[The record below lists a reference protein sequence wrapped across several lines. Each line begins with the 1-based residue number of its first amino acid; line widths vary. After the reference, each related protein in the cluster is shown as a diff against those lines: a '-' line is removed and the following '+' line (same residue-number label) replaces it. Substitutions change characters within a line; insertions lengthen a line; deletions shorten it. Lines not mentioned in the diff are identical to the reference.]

1 MELLNGIKY
10 LYHATPSCYVK
21 SIKKFGLGGKIPKQR
36 LWDYKGTPYEN
47 ITQGVFF
54 ATDEYVA
61 ESYVETSEDFDEM
74 AEDYEYRYNKE
85 LEIVVF
91 RVDIK
96 DLSLD
101 LLSKDENLICD
112 DEASATYFYNG
123 VIPYD
128 KLEIVELY

>member
-1 MELLNGIKY
+1 MESLNGIKY

-21 SIKKFGLGGKIPKQR
+21 SIKQFGLGGKIPKQR
-36 LWDYKGTPYEN
+36 FWDYKGTPYEN

-61 ESYVETSEDFDEM
+61 ESYVESSEDFDDM
-74 AEDYEYRYNKE
+74 AENYEILYDEE

-101 LLSKDENLICD
+101 LLSKDENLKCD
-112 DEASATYFYNG
+112 DEESATYFYNG

>member
-1 MELLNGIKY
+1 MESLNGIKY

-36 LWDYKGTPYEN
+36 FWDYKDTPYEN

-61 ESYVETSEDFDEM
+61 ESFVEASEDFEDM
-74 AEDYEYRYNKE
+74 AETYECRYGRE

-112 DEASATYFYNG
+112 DEVCPTYFYNG

-128 KLEIVELY
+128 KLEIVEL